1 MISEE
6 EIRKIYDEKVEFLK
20 ECDGIPTE
28 DWSLERFEAYDYAIA
43 VYETLHKI
51 LKIPGNPEWCT

>member
-28 DWSLERFEAYDYAIA
+28 DWSLERFEAHDYAIA

-51 LKIPGNPEWCT
+51 LEIPGEPEWCT